1 MTMAYDFYWISGSP
15 NAWRAMLA
23 LEYEGVHYVSH
34 RLDPSKREYKTPEFL
49 AINPRG
55 QVPVLNADGAIITES
70 LAIMAFLEH
79 AYPTPALFGKT
90 PAETG
95 VIWQRIFE
103 VVNYLRDPIETGIVR
118 AISYGEAMKD
128 PEGAKVAAGIAT
140 ARLDWLEDIL
150 GRQPY
155 LAGASV
161 SAADIATM
169 PIIEMLARF
178 RAKPDAIALALGFDD
193 LGRTHPSVAAWLK
206 RLQAVRGYATA
217 YPPHWR
223 E

>member
-1 MTMAYDFYWISGSP
+1 MAYDFYWISGSP

-23 LEYEGVHYVSH
+23 LEYKAIPYVSH
-34 RLDPSKREYKTPEFL
+34 RLDPSKREHKTPEFL
-49 AINPRG
+49 ALNPRG
-55 QVPVLNADGAIITES
+55 QVPSLNADGVVIAES
-70 LAIMAFLEH
+70 LAIMAFLERAH
-79 AYPTPALFGKT
+79 PSPALFGET

-95 VIWQRIFE
+95 LIWQRIFE
-103 VVNYLRDPIETGIVR
+103 VVNYVRDPIETGVVR
-118 AISYGEAMKD
+118 AISYGEAIND
-128 PEGAKVAAGIAT
+128 PEGVKAAAGIAI

-150 GRQPY
+150 GPEPY
-155 LAGASV
+155 LAGALV

-178 RAKPDAIALALGFDD
+178 GAKPDAIALELGFDD

-206 RLQAVRGYATA
+206 RLETISGYDAA